1 MVFSLAS
8 DIGKVRKNNEDF
20 IDAKIICKD
29 DDTKIGIFALADG
42 MGGHNKGE
50 VASFMAV
57 NGIIDFLSEN
67 LSQSGSIK
75 IDYFDDIIKQAY
87 NHVNLK
93 IHEESRKD
101 ESFKG
106 MGTTLVTVVIYND
119 DMYVANVGDSRCYI
133 LREGELRRITTDH
146 SVVEDLVKMNIIS
159 EEEAM
164 THPIRNHITRAMGT
178 DDMVIVDIFREKL
191 QPKDKI
197 LLATDGLTGY
207 VVDDVIKE
215 ILSNSDNLDQV
226 ANNLIDFANETSG
239 KDNTSVIVIEKS

>member
-1 MVFSLAS
+1 MIFSLAS

-29 DDTKIGIFALADG
+29 DNTKIGIFALADG

-50 VASFMAV
+50 VASLMAV
-57 NGIIDFLSEN
+57 NSIIDFLSQN

-75 IDYFDDIIKQAY
+75 IDYFDDVIKQAY
-87 NHVNLK
+87 NYANCK
-93 IHEESRKD
+93 IYETSKED
-101 ESFKG
+101 ETFYG

-119 DMYVANVGDSRCYI
+119 DMYIANVGDSRCYI
-133 LREGELRRITTDH
+133 LREDDLRRITTDH
-146 SVVEDLVKMNIIS
+146 SVVEDLVKMHIIS

-178 DDMVIVDIFREKL
+178 DEMVIVDIFREKL
-191 QPKDKI
+191 QPNDKI

-207 VVDDVIKE
+207 VVDDKIKE
-215 ILSNSDNLDQV
+215 LLSSDDDLDKV
-226 ANNLIDFANETSG
+226 AQNLIDFANETSG
-239 KDNTSVIVIEKS
+239 KDNVSVIVIEKS